1 MATQA
6 PVKPQTPSEVLSEY
20 VSEGFIDPGE
30 LRDILEAIKTIKK
43 DTGWGKVE
51 LFYQN
56 GEFDDHSIYIKRKA
70 TVRKKK
76 DV

>member
-1 MATQA
+1 MTQTPVATQ
-6 PVKPQTPSEVLSEY
+6 KPSEILEEY
-20 VSEGFIDPGE
+20 VLEGLIDPGE
-30 LRDILEAIKTIKK
+30 LRDILDAIKTIKK

-70 TVRKKK
+70 TARKKK